1 MARSFDLGPHFE
13 KVIDDL
19 VASGRYPDAD
29 VAARVAI
36 GMLEEAEAER
46 AEKLAKLKGLIE
58 EGLASGPGEPW
69 DLEATRRQLRDEI
82 EAMKRAAE

>member
-46 AEKLAKLKGLIE
+46 AQKLAVLKGLIE
-58 EGLASGPGEPW
+58 EGDESEDTGEW
-69 DLEATRRQLRDEI
+69 DLDAFLAEA
-82 EAMKRAAE
+82 EARAAVRSAAE